1 MMYAIRTNLQ
11 FQPDGS
17 IKSNPDR
24 SPNAI
29 FSLLKNKND
38 AHAIAAK
45 LTALWEKSV
54 RKWDPVKDI
63 WCRLSEEE
71 EKVKPLTLEVSPD
84 QVAGWPMN
92 YAISTGLVFKMTYA
106 RWEID
111 TIDSNEI
118 IAIFRRFDDA
128 KAVANYMDRLWI
140 KKLESSEILSSSD
153 DIRPVVVKLTSL
165 PEWAVE
171 VDD

>member
-1 MMYAIRTNLQ
+1 MYVIRTNLQ

-17 IKSNPDR
+17 IKSNQDR

-29 FSLLKNKND
+29 FALVKNRND
-38 AHAIAAK
+38 AYAISNK
-45 LTALWEKSV
+45 LTDLWIKSI

-63 WCRLSEEE
+63 WCRISEEE

-84 QVAGWPMN
+84 QVAGWEMN
-92 YAISTGLVFKMTYA
+92 YGISTGLFFKLNA

-111 TIDSNEI
+111 AVDSPDI
-118 IAIFRRFDDA
+118 IAIFRLFDDA

-140 KKLESSEILSSSD
+140 KKLESSETSSSD
-153 DIRPVVVKLTSL
+153 DIRPLVVKLTSL
-165 PEWAVE
+165 PEWVVE
-171 VDD
+171 TDD